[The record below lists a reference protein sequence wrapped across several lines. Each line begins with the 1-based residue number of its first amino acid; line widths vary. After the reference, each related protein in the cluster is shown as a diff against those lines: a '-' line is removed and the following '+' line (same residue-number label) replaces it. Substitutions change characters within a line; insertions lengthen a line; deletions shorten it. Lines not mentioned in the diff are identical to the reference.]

1 MTKFKTTKKTIM
13 STNANVYKAGYCDL
27 DQLFKYRDANAY
39 TCGVYGWNAD
49 IYQIGNVVI
58 VTGYRPFGKLIDYEL
73 IRKYNELARAVNDK
87 YQNDYEANK
96 KALED
101 LVQAFIQE
109 VKELDA
115 K

>member
-13 STNANVYKAGYCDL
+13 STNAKVYKAGYCDL
-27 DQLFKYRDANAY
+27 DQLFKYRDADAY

-96 KALED
+96 KATED
-101 LVQAFIQE
+101 LLQEFIKE
-109 VKELDA
+109 LKELDA